1 MRQNESFTIRL
12 KALLSRLDDMQGN
25 YSSDEDKALSDL
37 DEIKEELEE
46 INEQLFHFEDHL
58 YTGDKDPNYFVKKV
72 EEYSKARKLSN
83 RIEQKIVNLRREITG
98 YDEREIMQMMY
109 PNEDVDSEGFEDGFD
124 IEDFYDED

>member
-58 YTGDKDPNYFVKKV
+58 YTGDKDRIILSKKRKNVVKHG
-72 EEYSKARKLSN
+72 N
-83 RIEQKIVNLRREITG
+83 
-98 YDEREIMQMMY
+98 
-109 PNEDVDSEGFEDGFD
+109 
-124 IEDFYDED
+124 

>member
-109 PNEDVDSEGFEDGFD
+109 PNEDVDSEDGFD

>member
-83 RIEQKIVNLRREITG
+83 RIEQKMSIYVG
-98 YDEREIMQMMY
+98 KSPDMMS
-109 PNEDVDSEGFEDGFD
+109 VRLCR
-124 IEDFYDED
+124 

>member
-46 INEQLFHFEDHL
+46 INEPLLHFEDHL
-58 YTGDKDPNYFVKKV
+58 YTGDKDPNYFVKKA

-98 YDEREIMQMMY
+98 L
-109 PNEDVDSEGFEDGFD
+109 
-124 IEDFYDED
+124 